1 MLAVFLLLIMLS
13 ASGRNA
19 FESATP
25 AGFARQVAETTA
37 TPRIVAVSP
46 TATAPPEATA
56 APRVVTVPPTA
67 TVPTTVTVSPTATVP
82 TTVAVPPMA
91 AVPTTVTVPPMAAVP
106 PTAVVSPSA
115 TAAPEVTASPSA
127 TAAPSPTT
135 TTTPTTTAL
144 PPLGPPTF
152 NSLDRFN
159 TIRDFSSYVS
169 YGWSRWEQSVPGIEQ
184 LRIVSTADGVEQPV
198 LWLAPSGDRDQPL
211 LVILH
216 SWSAPYTQHAG
227 IPYAM
232 WAQENGWAVIAP
244 EFRGI
249 NDDADAVGS
258 DLAVQD
264 AADAIQYAVAQAG
277 VDANRVYVV
286 GYSGGGMMGLLLA
299 GRHPDKVAAVSVWG
313 PPHDLVDFYEHARR
327 AGLRYANDI
336 SRACG
341 GDPRGAGS
349 AQDECLTRSPKTYL
363 ESARDQGVAIF
374 IAQGIRDQFV
384 PRSVAAEVFNL
395 LADPDDRLS
404 AEEVDLFGQG
414 TVPNHLSITTETY
427 FGPGDPA
434 PVFARQSGRALLVY
448 FNQAHDMVY
457 NASARWFASDP
468 R

>member
-1 MLAVFLLLIMLS
+1 MEKPLRIGVTLAVFLLLIMLS
-13 ASGRNA
+13 ASGRDPV
-19 FESATP
+19 ESAT
-25 AGFARQVAETTA
+25 ATGFARQVVETTA
-37 TPRIVAVSP
+37 TPRIVTVPPTASVPPTATVLPTAEAAPAATVAP
-46 TATAPPEATA
+46 TATAPPMA
-56 APRVVTVPPTA
+56 TVPPTA
-67 TVPTTVTVSPTATVP
+67 
-82 TTVAVPPMA
+82 AVPP
-91 AVPTTVTVPPMAAVP
+91 VTTVL
-106 PTAVVSPSA
+106 PTAK
-115 TAAPEVTASPSA
+115 
-127 TAAPSPTT
+127 AAPSPTPHPP
-135 TTTPTTTAL
+135 TPTATPTL
-144 PPLGPPTF
+144 PPLDPPTF
-152 NSLDRFN
+152 KSLDRFH

-169 YGWSRWEQSVPGIEQ
+169 YGWSRWEQSVPGIER
-184 LRIVSTADGVEQPV
+184 LRIISTADGTEQPV
-198 LWLAPSGDRDQPL
+198 LWLAPSGDRDQPV

-232 WAQENGWAVIAP
+232 WARENGWAVIAP
-244 EFRGI
+244 EYRGI

-264 AADAIQYAVAQAG
+264 AVDAIQYAVAQAG